1 MDDVQCRRETASES
15 FRRGGPA
22 RQPEPH
28 ERPLPRQG
36 FGRREF
42 AATVFAGGVAVLGI
56 ADQASAGASYDD
68 PDVVKQ
74 TLQEFKDLACDV
86 AAFVTGLPGPLTD
99 PADKDYVE
107 GQIVQA
113 ATMGQ
118 KLLNKPISL
127 LFSTPARWLFW
138 MPITTAGL
146 NLTQLADEACTAA
159 CEALEAWCDYMDFG
173 TPGQDEEAARKLW
186 QTQNLYCPLFEV
198 AGIG

>member
-1 MDDVQCRRETASES
+1 MDDVQGTPTAV
-15 FRRGGPA
+15 
-22 RQPEPH
+22 
-28 ERPLPRQG
+28 PRS

-42 AATVFAGGVAVLGI
+42 TASVVVGGLTILGAVRHVHAA
-56 ADQASAGASYDD
+56 QALDD
-68 PDVVKQ
+68 PDVIKQ
-74 TLQEFKDLACDV
+74 LLQELKDLACDV

-107 GQIVQA
+107 DQIVQA
-113 ATMGQ
+113 ATNGQ

-138 MPITTAGL
+138 MPIDVSGR
-146 NLTQLADEACTAA
+146 NLTQVADETCQAA
-159 CEALEAWCDYMDFG
+159 CDALDAWCDFIDNG

-186 QTQNLYCPLFEV
+186 QTQNLYCPLFLL